1 MSWEILD
8 ENVMNKI
15 KLQKSFE
22 DETAKK
28 LTPLYETAE
37 NPIIKLYIHRII
49 LDTQKHSDT
58 YQILI
63 NLNDRAMI
71 GKESQMIGE
80 AEIKSH
86 VAEEAKMLK
95 QTQEIIQSI
104 KDSKA
109 KQLVEGILEDEKRH
123 HRDLQRLL
131 DLLKKEAKE
140 WDVYFYDLITGF
152 P

>member
-15 KLQKSFE
+15 RQQKSFE

-28 LTPLYETAE
+28 LIPLYETAE

-49 LDTQKHSDT
+49 LDTQNHSDT
-58 YQILI
+58 YQMLI

-86 VAEEAKMLK
+86 ITEEAKMLK

-109 KQLVEGILEDEKRH
+109 KKLVEDILEDEKRH

-131 DLLKKEAKE
+131 DLIKKEAKE
-140 WDVYFYDLITGF
+140 WDAYFYDLITGF